1 MSRSPRPGVLAID
14 LGTSSVK
21 ALVVDQRGEIAGR
34 GGATYPTHHPS
45 PGFDEQ
51 EVDDWLDATITATS
65 AARRFA
71 PDVEIHAVSVTG
83 QMHGTVLFDEHNQAL
98 GRAIVWSDRRAVDD
112 LETLEQSLPAD
123 LRRRIGGPLAT
134 GYQIASLHWLRQ
146 HQQRVWSRIRKILLP
161 KDALIL
167 LLTGIAATD
176 PSDAVSTGLFD
187 AERGQWDSSI
197 LDALELNPDWLPPIL
212 PSGTPIVPLA
222 AAAAGA
228 LGIPAGIPVIV
239 AGGDAPVA
247 AVGTGVT
254 SARSALVVLS
264 TGAQIVRPTSSY
276 TPDPDGRWH
285 TWPAAV
291 PGGGGDTGWNRV
303 GAVLNSGRAVNWLH
317 GLIGGSGT
325 VRELVDT
332 AALAPPGAY
341 GLLFLPYLAG
351 ERSPILDPHARGA
364 FMGLTARHGPEHLT
378 RAVLEGVTFS
388 IADAMDRFSRED
400 APPTMIHLGGGGSS
414 APIWRQI
421 IGDVIGA
428 PIQTSDLTD
437 TSAFGAARIAAH
449 TLGWITLPDDHEW
462 LPRRTTVVTPN
473 RERAALYREILPIY
487 RNLASAVLPL
497 THELARVT
505 SG

>member
-1 MSRSPRPGVLAID
+1 MTRSPRPGVLAID

-21 ALVVDQRGEIAGR
+21 ALVTDRRGEIIGR
-34 GGATYPTHHPS
+34 GGASYPTQHPS
-45 PGFDEQ
+45 PAFDEQ
-51 EVDDWLDATITATS
+51 DVDDWLEATIAATS

-71 PDVEIHAVSVTG
+71 PDIEIHAVSVTG
-83 QMHGTVLFDEHNQAL
+83 QMHGTVLFDEQNQSL
-98 GRAIVWSDRRAVDD
+98 GRAIVWSDLRAAND
-112 LETLEQSLPAD
+112 LDALERSLPAD
-123 LRRRIGGPLAT
+123 FRTRIGGPIAT

-146 HQQRVWSRIRKILLP
+146 HRRHVWTRIRKILLP
-161 KDALIL
+161 KDTLVL

-187 AERGQWDSSI
+187 AERGQWDSAI
-197 LDALELNPDWLPPIL
+197 LDALGLNPGWLPPIL

-222 AAAAGA
+222 VDAARA
-228 LGIPAGIPVIV
+228 LGISAGIPVIV

-254 SARSALVVLS
+254 SGRSALVVLS
-264 TGAQIVRPTSSY
+264 TGAQIIRPSPTY
-276 TPDPDGRWH
+276 TPDPAGRWH

-291 PGGGGDTGWNRV
+291 PGGGGAEGWNRV
-303 GAVLNSGRAVNWLH
+303 GAVLNSGRAVSWIH

-332 AALAPPGAY
+332 ATLAPPGAD

-351 ERSPILDPHARGA
+351 ERSPILNPHARGA
-364 FMGLTARHGPEHLT
+364 FIGLTDRHGPAHLV

-388 IADAMDRFSRED
+388 IADAMDHFSRGD
-400 APPTMIHLGGGGSS
+400 APPEMIQLGGGGSS
-414 APIWRQI
+414 APVWRQI
-421 IGDVIGA
+421 VADAIGA

-449 TLGWITLPDDHEW
+449 TLGWITLPDDSEW
-462 LPRRTTVVTPN
+462 LPRRTTVVMPD

-487 RNLASAVLPL
+487 RKLAGAVLPL
-497 THELARVT
+497 SRELERAVR
-505 SG
+505 